1 MLQVPWGTRTGKLE
15 GRRGWKAEVVVVVVV
30 EVVAY
35 SAPVIA
41 NLKRN
46 CQPCSKYLLQ
56 ASATEAW
63 GDVDLR
69 SAYDSRNV
77 MSVE

>member
-1 MLQVPWGTRTGKLE
+1 MLQVLWGTRTGKLE
-15 GRRGWKAEVVVVVVV
+15 GRRGWKAGVVVT
-30 EVVAY
+30 Y
-35 SAPVIA
+35 SLPVIA

-56 ASATEAW
+56 ASATEAQ